1 MLTTQSPQGTFDM
14 SSLMQSNL
22 FQRVAVA
29 LVGIPLLLWL
39 NMEGGLYFLVLVL
52 VLSLTAT
59 YEFRQLAAHRAHPPS
74 ILLLLPLTAFIQLNF
89 YFRFLEYWE
98 AVLAVV
104 MLLYVLELWRQQGSQ
119 FLNIGTTLVGLMYV
133 NLTFGALLR
142 LRLVESAQGSS
153 GPDAGASPVLLM
165 FFCVW
170 ATDIFA
176 YFGGS
181 TLGGKFITRKL
192 FPRLSPKKTW
202 EGYFSGI
209 AGSVLAAWAC
219 SSFVTGYPTV
229 RGVMIGLLIGVVSP
243 AGDLMESMF
252 KRDAGV
258 KDSSGI
264 IPGHGGVLDRF
275 DTIMFIAPLIY
286 FLVTRG

>member
-1 MLTTQSPQGTFDM
+1 M
-14 SSLMQSNL
+14 SSFLQSNL
-22 FQRVAVA
+22 SQRVAVA
-29 LVGIPLLLWL
+29 ITGIPLLLWI
-39 NMEGGLYFLVLVL
+39 NMMGGIYFLVMVL
-52 VLSLTAT
+52 VLSLVAT
-59 YEFRQLAAHRAHPPS
+59 FEFRRLAAHRAHPPS
-74 ILLLLPLTAFIQLNF
+74 IFLLLPLTAFIQLNF
-89 YFRFLEYWE
+89 YFRFLDYWE

-104 MLLYVLELWRQQGSQ
+104 MFIYVLELWRQQGSE

-142 LRLVESAQGSS
+142 LRLHGSAPGSP
-153 GPDAGASPVLLM
+153 GIPAGASPVLLM

-170 ATDIFA
+170 AADIFA

-181 TLGGKFITRKL
+181 TFGGKFIKRKL

-209 AGSVLAAWAC
+209 AGSVAAAWVC
-219 SSFVTGYPTV
+219 STFVTGCPTV
-229 RGVMIGLLIGVVSP
+229 RAAMIGLLIGVVSP

-258 KDSSGI
+258 KDSSGL

-286 FLVTRG
+286 FMVSRG